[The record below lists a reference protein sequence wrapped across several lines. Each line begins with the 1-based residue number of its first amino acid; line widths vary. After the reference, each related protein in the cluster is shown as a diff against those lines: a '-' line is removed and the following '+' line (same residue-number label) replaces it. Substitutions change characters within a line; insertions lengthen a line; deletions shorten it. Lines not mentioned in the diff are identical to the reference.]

1 MISVSWFQASLGVSV
16 AVAELIL
23 VRRVHSRMKSENPQ
37 GVPLVLLG
45 RYSPHEA
52 SKLLERFSQ
61 AGITFRAEPLR
72 AGYGGSNGPT
82 VSMDISVDAAR
93 SSDVEQI
100 HRELFG
106 DGLPNYDSSFF
117 RDLRNV

>member
-1 MISVSWFQASLGVSV
+1 
-16 AVAELIL
+16 
-23 VRRVHSRMKSENPQ
+23 MKSDGPQ
-37 GVPLVLLG
+37 EKDLTPLG

-117 RDLRNV
+117 RDQRNV

>member
-1 MISVSWFQASLGVSV
+1 
-16 AVAELIL
+16 
-23 VRRVHSRMKSENPQ
+23 MKSDDSEEQ
-37 GVPLVLLG
+37 ALVLLG

-52 SKLLERFSQ
+52 SKLLERFER
-61 AGITFRAEPLR
+61 AGITFRAQPLR

-82 VSMDISVDAAR
+82 VSLDISIDPAR
-93 SSDVEQI
+93 SREADAI

-117 RDLRNV
+117 RDGRNV